1 MDPADLQGLDP
12 WQALACAIL
21 ARAFDDAVCTNGH
34 KAAQELGLPPGVG
47 LADDARHFLAGD
59 GARLLWSLLDLD
71 PGEFD
76 RRVAMLP
83 RATCFQPALFYFEDP
98 WPAPGRGRP
107 RKARLASGAPG
118 QAKPRATSP
127 RSRPSAGAR

>member
-1 MDPADLQGLDP
+1 MDPADLQDLDG
-12 WQALACAIL
+12 WQALGCAIL

-71 PGEFD
+71 PGESD
-76 RRVAMLP
+76 RRLAAVP
-83 RATCFQPALFYFEDP
+83 RAAHVQPLLFDP
-98 WPAPGRGRP
+98 GGLTPPWRGRP
-107 RKARLASGAPG
+107 PRGTPAPVG
-118 QAKPRATSP
+118 
-127 RSRPSAGAR
+127 SR